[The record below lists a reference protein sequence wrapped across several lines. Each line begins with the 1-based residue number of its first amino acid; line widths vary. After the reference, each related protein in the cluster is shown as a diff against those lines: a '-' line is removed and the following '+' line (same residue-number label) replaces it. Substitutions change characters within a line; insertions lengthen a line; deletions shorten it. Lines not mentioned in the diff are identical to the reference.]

1 MAKVFTI
8 AEGLENLGALRTGG
22 QGSVYK
28 VKRGEVITAVKILP
42 TPIHSEDEN
51 DKNYRDFRNEVSKL
65 QKVNSEANPN
75 VVKII
80 SSGITESGSLPYIEM
95 EFIEGPDVEDLLKP
109 PLDTVFTIQEAV
121 KVAEQLSNALAHCH
135 RLSVKHGDVKS
146 NNVKY
151 NIQTGNYILL
161 DFGLAVMSD
170 EQRRTSLRNAGAIE
184 FMAPEQHDGEMLVQ
198 SDVYSFGV
206 VLYELLAGAVPFP
219 LLGKGESLRN
229 AVMVAHMEKPAPDIL
244 QLRGQNIPQSWE
256 ESRKDF
262 EMLVPAWLLEVI
274 AKCLEKR
281 PENRFKDGL
290 ELHDSIVEASRLYDG
305 TYVYDSSD
313 SAVLRRENER
323 LKALILQHQKTSNAL
338 PVAAIGA
345 AAAVPV
351 ASKIIAPT
359 IDPPF
364 NRPSV
369 KTSPDFLSKMGLSDM
384 KPVLIGL
391 GILLACLLL
400 FAGYSSMNSPKAGVI
415 DSAALN
421 AEKQRILDSISMGEK
436 LQAERTQDSLDE
448 VERLRA
454 VARSNRMRYNDRD
467 DRRSDKESE
476 KEREREKKEEEK
488 YREREKKNAEKLREE
503 LKKQFEKLREGK
515 DN

>member
-1 MAKVFTI
+1 MTKVFTI
-8 AEGLENLGALRTGG
+8 AEGLENLGALSTGG

-28 VKRGEVITAVKILP
+28 AKRGEVITAVKILP

-51 DKNYRDFRNEVSKL
+51 DKNYKDFQNEVSKL

-75 VVKII
+75 VVKIL

-95 EFIEGPDVEDLLKP
+95 EFIEGPDVADLLKP

-135 RLSVKHGDVKS
+135 KVSVKHGDIKS

-151 NIQTGNYILL
+151 NIQTGNYMLL
-161 DFGLAVMSD
+161 DFGLAIMSD

-198 SDVYSFGV
+198 SDVYSFGI
-206 VLYELLAGAVPFP
+206 VLYEVLAGSVPFP
-219 LLGKGESLRN
+219 LLRKGESSRN
-229 AVMVAHMEKPAPDIL
+229 AVMVAQMEKPAPDIL
-244 QLRGQNIPQSWE
+244 QLRDQNIPQSWE

-290 ELHDSIVEASRLYDG
+290 ELHHSIVEASRLYAE
-305 TYVYDSSD
+305 TYAYDTTD
-313 SAVLRRENER
+313 SAALRRENER
-323 LKALILQHQKTSNAL
+323 LRELLLEHQKSSDAL

-351 ASKIIAPT
+351 ASEITDPT
-359 IDPPF
+359 RDSLF
-364 NRPSV
+364 DRPSV
-369 KTSPDFLSKMGLSDM
+369 KKSPGFLSKMALGNI
-384 KPVLIGL
+384 KPVLVGL
-391 GILLACLLL
+391 GILLACLVL
-400 FAGYSSMNSPKAGVI
+400 FAGYSSMNSPKEGVI
-415 DSAALN
+415 DSAAFI
-421 AEKQRILDSISMGEK
+421 AEKQRMLDSISMGEK
-436 LQAERTQDSLDE
+436 LQAERTQDSLDNI
-448 VERLRA
+448 ERLGE
-454 VARSNRMRYNDRD
+454 VAGSNRSGYNDRD

-476 KEREREKKEEEK
+476 KEREREKKKEEK
-488 YREREKKNAEKLREE
+488 YRERERKDAKKLR
-503 LKKQFEKLREGK
+503 K
-515 DN
+515 N